1 MNQLKKKNKPALE
14 PLIKI
19 HNYGRGTR
27 LSILGIDISRAVFD
41 LKYDA
46 RDDDNLNKNSK
57 LGGNIKVEIDL
68 NLLTGVL
75 SKLSNKELENAGKI
89 LSQYCNQGQ

>member
-1 MNQLKKKNKPALE
+1 MNKSKKKNKPVLD

-46 RDDDNLNKNSK
+46 RHNDNLDKNSK

-68 NLLTGVL
+68 NAMIGVL
-75 SKLSNKELENAGKI
+75 SKLSKEELKDAGEL
-89 LSQYCNQGQ
+89 LSQYCNQG